1 MRDAAATA
9 RDVHRMQVWA
19 GQAAALAG
27 AEPAGE
33 LVVRLWQEAGSFAA
47 GQLTQISLAGI
58 GPTEWTCRTCVFRP
72 EAISRF

>member
-47 GQLTQISLAGI
+47 GQLSPDFSGAYWPYWIDVPRRCFST
-58 GPTEWTCRTCVFRP
+58 
-72 EAISRF
+72 